1 MMIYSSYSPSGW
13 ARWRGRSRRSILYA
27 CIRRLGAAA
36 PVPSGLPHCLPGK
49 EGSEAQFGVI
59 WHRSIVG
66 RFGCCG
72 PPTNRRPRRFQDFRC
87 RRRICRAT
95 LALSFRR
102 CSQIVV
108 PVLASR
114 AQALKAMAQQPL
126 GSFVA
131 GAVVVEG
138 AHAPHGLR
146 DPGEPAARLRRR
158 ACGRDDGKA
167 FLTPPPAAGPV
178 RSRRSPIRPDR
189 PLRLLQAHRGGT
201 RPHPW
206 PIPAP
211 CR

>member
-1 MMIYSSYSPSGW
+1 MMIYPSYSPSGW

-49 EGSEAQFGVI
+49 EGSKAQFGVI

-72 PPTNRRPRRFQDFRC
+72 PPTKRRPRRFQDFRC

-114 AQALKAMAQQPL
+114 AQALKAMAQQPSAAL
-126 GSFVA
+126 SPARSLSKAHTRRTVSAIPANQRRGCGVVP
-131 GAVVVEG
+131 AVEMM
-138 AHAPHGLR
+138 AKPFS
-146 DPGEPAARLRRR
+146 PAA
-158 ACGRDDGKA
+158 A
-167 FLTPPPAAGPV
+167 
-178 RSRRSPIRPDR
+178 RSRASEIASIADS
-189 PLRLLQAHRGGT
+189 T
-201 RPHPW
+201 R
-206 PIPAP
+206 
-211 CR
+211 